1 MTDDFDNEKD
11 RIDDDADDDV
21 MIMGI
26 MVISLNYFQYDGDDE
41 SNVHH
46 SRSWFN

>member
-1 MTDDFDNEKD
+1 MTDDFDNKKD

-26 MVISLNYFQYDGDDE
+26 MAISI
-41 SNVHH
+41 
-46 SRSWFN
+46 RRR

>member
-11 RIDDDADDDV
+11 RIDVDADDDV

-26 MVISLNYFQYDGDDE
+26 MAISI
-41 SNVHH
+41 
-46 SRSWFN
+46 RRR

>member
-1 MTDDFDNEKD
+1 MTDDFHNEKD

-41 SNVHH
+41 SKVHH
-46 SRSWFN
+46 SRS